1 MNAIFLSGGGARGA
15 YEVGVLKSLM
25 NAGLKIDIIG
35 GTSVGAVNAVL
46 AATDQIDELS
56 DVWQKVSTLSVY
68 RPRLDVWNLG
78 SWLSLTDNTG
88 LAKRLRDEVRWS
100 RLARS
105 PMRVFISATNLT
117 LRQNEVFSTSEI
129 TYRHVLASSAIPLL
143 FPPVRL
149 GRYWYIDGAF
159 SLLRPLKPLIK
170 AGADRIF
177 TVYLTPRRPRLDP
190 PGGLFEIADR
200 ALEVI
205 MSSAI
210 AGDRAQIFDTNQEI
224 DRLADA
230 GIASEVLRHK
240 PFRKVEVISIHPSR
254 DLGRVGSWLV
264 FSKERSK
271 ELIEL
276 GAADARAVLERHELI

>member
-25 NAGLKIDIIG
+25 GAGLKIDIIG

-230 GIASEVLRHK
+230 GIADEVLRHK

-264 FSKERSK
+264 FSKERSR

-276 GAADARAVLERHELI
+276 GAADALAVLERHELI

>member
-15 YEVGVLKSLM
+15 YEVGVLRALM
-25 NAGLKIDIIG
+25 SAGIKIDIIG

-46 AATDQIDELS
+46 AATDQLDELS
-56 DVWQKVSTLSVY
+56 DVWQKVSTLSIY

-88 LAKRLRDEVRWS
+88 LARRLRDEVRWN

-105 PMRVFISATNLT
+105 SIRVFISATNLT

-143 FPPVRL
+143 FPPVRI
-149 GRYWYIDGAF
+149 GKYWYIDGAF

-177 TVYLTPRRPRLDP
+177 TVYLTPRRPRLDAP
-190 PGGLFEIADR
+190 AGLFEIADR
-200 ALEVI
+200 SLEVI

-224 DRLADA
+224 DRLEAS
-230 GIASEVLRHK
+230 GIAADVLRHK

-264 FSKERSK
+264 FSRERSR

-276 GAADARAVLERHELI
+276 GASDARAVLERHDLI

>member
-25 NAGLKIDIIG
+25 GAGLKIDIIG

-88 LAKRLRDEVRWS
+88 LARRLRDEVRWS

-105 PMRVFISATNLT
+105 PTRVFISATNLT

-224 DRLADA
+224 DRLAA
-230 GIASEVLRHK
+230 SGIAGEVLRHK

-276 GAADARAVLERHELI
+276 GAADARAVLERHELV